1 MPGEEEIRGA
11 GFEPSK
17 RVSQRITPDLHNG
30 FTERPTQR
38 GPFSFF
44 VAKIETQAHKP
55 AAGRAARVFV
65 LLACASIKLCL
76 RVARR
81 KQTNTMST
89 NMKALR
95 KMQPARGL
103 SMEPAQVPVIGP
115 ADVLVRVKAAS
126 ICGTDLHIYGWDRWS
141 QGRIKPPVTLGH
153 EFCGVIER
161 IGDEVAAL
169 ALKPGDFV
177 SAEMHVNCGHCHQ
190 CRVGE
195 AHICPNVKIIGID
208 QDGAFADF
216 VRIPAANIIKLD
228 PGIPEHYGAILDPLG
243 NAVHTVLAGAIA
255 GQSVLVTG
263 CGPIGLMSI
272 VVAKACGSSA
282 VFATETNE
290 HRRAMARRMGA
301 DVVINPVAEDAVKK
315 ILGETDGT
323 GVDVLLEMSGNPTA
337 IQQGF
342 KALRAGGRAS
352 LLGIPT
358 ESVPLDLVNDVIF
371 KGATVQ
377 GIYGRRMY
385 GTWVQM
391 TALLKAGRL
400 NLDPLFDERIS
411 LEKFED
417 AFRKLQSGLAG
428 KILLYPNGLQH

>member
-1 MPGEEEIRGA
+1 
-11 GFEPSK
+11 
-17 RVSQRITPDLHNG
+17 
-30 FTERPTQR
+30 
-38 GPFSFF
+38 
-44 VAKIETQAHKP
+44 
-55 AAGRAARVFV
+55 
-65 LLACASIKLCL
+65 
-76 RVARR
+76 
-81 KQTNTMST
+81 
-89 NMKALR
+89 MKALR
-95 KMQPARGL
+95 KMQAARGL
-103 SMEPAQVPVIGP
+103 SLETANVPAIGP
-115 ADVLVRVKAAS
+115 TDVLVRVQAAS

-153 EFCGVIER
+153 EFCGVIEKA
-161 IGDEVAAL
+161 GDDVT
-169 ALKPGDFV
+169 ALKSGDFV

-208 QDGAFADF
+208 QDGAFAEL
-216 VRIPAANIIKLD
+216 VKIPASNIVKLD
-228 PGIPEHYGAILDPLG
+228 PAIPERYGAILDPLG

-255 GQSVLVTG
+255 GQTVLVTG

-272 VVAKACGSSA
+272 AVAKACGSST

-290 HRRAMARRMGA
+290 HRRGMAKKMGA
-301 DVVINPVAEDAVKK
+301 DVVINPAAEDAPAR
-315 ILGETDGT
+315 ILSETNKT

-358 ESVPLDLVNDVIF
+358 ENVPLDLVNDVIF

-385 GTWVQM
+385 ETWMQM

-400 NLDPLFDERIS
+400 NLEPLFGERVK

-417 AFRKLQSGLAG
+417 AFAKLQGGLAG
-428 KILLYPNGLQH
+428 KILMYPNGMTT